1 MTESVLLFEPSLWSV
16 IQVSDR
22 DRLTF
27 LHNQSTQAFR
37 QRQPGEVC
45 ETVLVT
51 ATARILDL
59 AIALIDQEA
68 VWLLVSPNRQAD
80 LLQRLDRYIFFSDQV
95 AVSDADSTL
104 AVLTLVGDGT
114 RSLLQTVVASALPE
128 ITESQHATL
137 AIAGQSVQ
145 WVNDSGLG
153 LPGSLLL
160 VPVSGLTAVQAALQ
174 AAGAQPATAEQW
186 GLLRI
191 QQGRPAVDREL
202 TEDYNPLEAGL
213 WHTLSFDKGC
223 YIGQETIARLN
234 TYKGVK
240 QRLYGLQ
247 LTALPSQ
254 LPAPLSLEGEK
265 VGVLTSAIATATGA
279 IGLGYLRTKAGGA
292 GLTVDCEG
300 QPATVVNCPYLHHTY
315 FEPESSGV
323 PR

>member
-27 LHNQSTQAFR
+27 LHNQSTQSFR
-37 QRQPGEVC
+37 QRQPGEAC

-59 AIALIDQEA
+59 AIAVIDVEA
-68 VWLLVSPNRQAD
+68 VWLLVSPSRQAD

-95 AVSDADSTL
+95 TVADADSTL
-104 AVLTLVGDGT
+104 AVLTLIGDST
-114 RSLLQTVVASALPE
+114 RSLLQTVVADALPE
-128 ITESQHATL
+128 LTENQHAAL

-145 WVNDSGLG
+145 WVNYSGLG

-160 VPVSGLTAVQAALQ
+160 VPVSGLDAVQAALQ
-174 AAGAQPATAEQW
+174 AAGAQLATVEQW
-186 GLLRI
+186 ERLRI

-202 TEDYNPLEAGL
+202 TEEYNPLEAGL
-213 WHTLSFDKGC
+213 WQTLSFDKGC

-240 QRLYGLQ
+240 QRLYGLA
-247 LTALPSQ
+247 LTTLPSQ
-254 LPAPLSLEGEK
+254 LPAPLLLEGEK

-300 QPATVVNCPYLHHTY
+300 QPAMVVDRPYLRHTY
-315 FEPESSGV
+315 FEPESAGAA
-323 PR
+323 R